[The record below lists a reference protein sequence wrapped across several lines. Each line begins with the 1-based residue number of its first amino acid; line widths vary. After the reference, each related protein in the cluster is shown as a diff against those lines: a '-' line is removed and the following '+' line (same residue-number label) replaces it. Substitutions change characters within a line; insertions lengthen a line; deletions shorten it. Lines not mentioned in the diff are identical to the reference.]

1 MDETTLRVERRSA
14 PRGAV
19 VYVNGRPLTGP
30 DPVASMERRLPD
42 PLTVAPQTLFLILSP
57 LDAYGVAEW
66 ISQIPQT
73 CGVLLVEFESRLA
86 ELYPRRPGGSD
97 YRRTAQA
104 DSWNTAVR
112 TADELIQRQ
121 ALRRLQTIHLTGGS
135 RLHRARYQDLETHL
149 SRAIQRYWNNRGTQ
163 IRLQRRWVA
172 NLIRNVAREGLP
184 VTALNGHRGGRAV
197 LVGAGP
203 SLDQHIALLARLFP
217 PGGTPRSS
225 QTRGV
230 LVAIDTALPA
240 LAAAQIQPDFIV
252 TMDGQLA
259 NAQDFLPWQWDQ
271 TAVIADATT
280 HFSIPRRF
288 APSRRYWFVSRFAPV
303 QLFTDPELAPLF
315 TGIPVLPP
323 FGSVAPAAVHI
334 LAQLMGITEIL
345 VAGVDFWYRP
355 PRSHAEMSTTDR
367 WRAKRISRL
376 HHRDGHDRALARP
389 IQEVRLRDGTT
400 AAGDAILFGQAQLAR
415 DVISRSASQVLQL
428 PGTGLELGATPLS
441 PADVEAWWN
450 AGEVAASDDHPAGP
464 STADAAHAP
473 RAAHV
478 AGAPD
483 ATRATDARTKAVR
496 ALLRR
501 LLALEEN
508 LQRRDRGAIV
518 DSGLD
523 FTLVDLPQWPLMTL
537 SPQWMEVHRLR
548 ILRSVR
554 DYRRRVETLLLRS
567 TPEN

>member
-1 MDETTLRVERRSA
+1 
-14 PRGAV
+14 
-19 VYVNGRPLTGP
+19 
-30 DPVASMERRLPD
+30 MERRLPD

-57 LDAYGVAEW
+57 LDAFGVAEW
-66 ISQIPQT
+66 ISRIPQS
-73 CGVLLVEFESRLA
+73 CGVLLVEFEPQLA
-86 ELYPRRPGGSD
+86 ELNPFRSGWSE
-97 YRRTAQA
+97 YRRWEQA
-104 DSWNTAVR
+104 DSWNAAVHA
-112 TADELIQRQ
+112 ADELIHRQ
-121 ALRRLQTIHLTGGS
+121 ALRRLQTIHLTGGT
-135 RLHRARYQDLETHL
+135 RLHRSRYQDLEAHL
-149 SRAIQRYWNNRGTQ
+149 SRAIHRYWNNRGTQ

-172 NLIRNVAREGLP
+172 NLIRNVVREGLP
-184 VTALNGHRGGRAV
+184 VTALNGHAGRRAV

-203 SLDQHIALLARLFP
+203 SLDAHIPLLARLFP
-217 PGGTPRSS
+217 PVRQRWSS
-225 QTRGV
+225 DARGV

-240 LAAAQIQPDFIV
+240 LAASDIQPDFVV

-288 APSRRYWFVSRFAPV
+288 SPSRRYWFVSRFAPV

-315 TGIPVLPP
+315 AGIPVLPP

-334 LAQLMGITEIL
+334 LSQLMGISEIL

-367 WRAKRISRL
+367 WLAKRVSRL
-376 HHRDGHDRALARP
+376 HHRQGHDRALARP
-389 IQEVRLRDGTT
+389 TQEVRLKDGTS
-400 AAGDAILFGQAQLAR
+400 AGGDAILFDQAQLAR
-415 DVISRSASQVLQL
+415 DVISRSSSRVFHL
-428 PGTGLELGATPLS
+428 PGSGLEIGTEPLS
-441 PADVEAWWN
+441 PADVEQWWN
-450 AGEVAASDDHPAGP
+450 TGDVADTPDHRDSP
-464 STADAAHAP
+464 SAAHA
-473 RAAHV
+473 ADG
-478 AGAPD
+478 AGATG
-483 ATRATDARTKAVR
+483 ATRAAGARTEAVR

-501 LLALEEN
+501 LQALEEN
-508 LQRRDRGAIV
+508 LQRRDRATII

-537 SPQWMEVHRLR
+537 SPEWMGVHRLR

-567 TPEN
+567 SAQD